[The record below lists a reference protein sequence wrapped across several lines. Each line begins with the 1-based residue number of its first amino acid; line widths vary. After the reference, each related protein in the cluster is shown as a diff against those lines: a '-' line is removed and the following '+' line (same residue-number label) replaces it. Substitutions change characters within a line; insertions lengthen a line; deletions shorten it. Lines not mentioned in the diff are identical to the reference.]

1 MVEIQDDEE
10 TEMQNLICKI
20 TDFGFATMIE
30 SRKKTLSVGS
40 PIYMAPE
47 VLNRMYDSKA
57 DVWSLGVIAY
67 ILVTSKQP
75 FEGED
80 DAQLFS
86 NIRYFAPDYSGLRH
100 YLKEG
105 KYVTDFLQKCLN
117 KNQNSRANANDLLHH
132 KWF

>member
-10 TEMQNLICKI
+10 TEMQNFICKI

-67 ILVTSKQP
+67 ILVTSK
-75 FEGED
+75 
-80 DAQLFS
+80 
-86 NIRYFAPDYSGLRH
+86 
-100 YLKEG
+100 
-105 KYVTDFLQKCLN
+105 
-117 KNQNSRANANDLLHH
+117 
-132 KWF
+132 

>member
-10 TEMQNLICKI
+10 TEMQNFICKI

-47 VLNRMYDSKA
+47 VLNKMYDSKA

-80 DAQLFS
+80 EA
-86 NIRYFAPDYSGLRH
+86 
-100 YLKEG
+100 
-105 KYVTDFLQKCLN
+105 
-117 KNQNSRANANDLLHH
+117 
-132 KWF
+132 

>member
-1 MVEIQDDEE
+1 MKHGNLMEVLDKMKRNNHKFTEADIANIVHQLTLAVNYIHASGIIHRDLKLENIMVEIQDDEE
-10 TEMQNLICKI
+10 TEMQKFICKI

-67 ILVTSKQP
+67 ILVTSK
-75 FEGED
+75 
-80 DAQLFS
+80 
-86 NIRYFAPDYSGLRH
+86 
-100 YLKEG
+100 
-105 KYVTDFLQKCLN
+105 
-117 KNQNSRANANDLLHH
+117 
-132 KWF
+132 